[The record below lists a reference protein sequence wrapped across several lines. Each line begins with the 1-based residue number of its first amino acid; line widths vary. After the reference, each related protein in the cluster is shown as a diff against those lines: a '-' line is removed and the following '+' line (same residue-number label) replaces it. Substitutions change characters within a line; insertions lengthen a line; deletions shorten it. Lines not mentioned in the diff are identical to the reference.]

1 MKNSKN
7 RNIRIFILSELMAV
21 LVILLVSVALYVGA
35 RHKVRTATDF
45 TIFRLNEMLY
55 DYDEPVLAA
64 REALRTIQTIEAT
77 SGYEDNVSA
86 MVIDNTDEGAFWLG
100 GRIAVLF
107 YKENGKLKFW
117 DLNEHFDKKTIDQ
130 LIGLVTDKHFS
141 GNPMIMKIFV
151 NDDGNGN
158 KVPTGIEIGY
168 THFTQITIG
177 DISSGEKIYDEFD
190 EEPKITEIKLLVLP
204 QSVKWNELLKDPEN
218 TILNN
223 VYSNNALSNGSMFP
237 SGSKYS
243 NGVHAD
249 IPVVTFTI
257 AFDFNKIAFNQS
269 LPQMLLAAVFIQTF
283 AIYIMI
289 FISYREQKREEARRY
304 RDDFIDA
311 VAHELKTPVAV
322 IQNTSEYLATG
333 LRPEKQEHYL
343 EVLKNESGHMNNLL
357 NRMLTYSRVKGGSA
371 ELVLSEID
379 LDSMVDDV
387 IRSYG
392 ETGKTD
398 VYIERVRGGTKVKCD
413 PELIKSIIDNL
424 ISNAIKY
431 GEHDMPIR
439 IVTKGTTLSVWNKV
453 NIEGEIGNEDL
464 WNSMDRIEIK
474 GRGSNGSGVGLAISA
489 VILDKHG
496 ASRKAEY
503 KDGGIEFS
511 FNLSA
516 KTPRK
521 YSRAVFVL
529 SIIQF
534 VLYIPLV
541 VYWTGLYMEGGQN
554 GMVPFALM
562 CCWLML
568 TIIPY
573 RNIIAKGQ

>member
-1 MKNSKN
+1 
-7 RNIRIFILSELMAV
+7 
-21 LVILLVSVALYVGA
+21 
-35 RHKVRTATDF
+35 
-45 TIFRLNEMLY
+45 
-55 DYDEPVLAA
+55 
-64 REALRTIQTIEAT
+64 
-77 SGYEDNVSA
+77 
-86 MVIDNTDEGAFWLG
+86 
-100 GRIAVLF
+100 
-107 YKENGKLKFW
+107 
-117 DLNEHFDKKTIDQ
+117 
-130 LIGLVTDKHFS
+130 
-141 GNPMIMKIFV
+141 
-151 NDDGNGN
+151 
-158 KVPTGIEIGY
+158 
-168 THFTQITIG
+168 
-177 DISSGEKIYDEFD
+177 
-190 EEPKITEIKLLVLP
+190 
-204 QSVKWNELLKDPEN
+204 
-218 TILNN
+218 
-223 VYSNNALSNGSMFP
+223 
-237 SGSKYS
+237 
-243 NGVHAD
+243 
-249 IPVVTFTI
+249 
-257 AFDFNKIAFNQS
+257 
-269 LPQMLLAAVFIQTF
+269 
-283 AIYIMI
+283 
-289 FISYREQKREEARRY
+289 
-304 RDDFIDA
+304 
-311 VAHELKTPVAV
+311 
-322 IQNTSEYLATG
+322 
-333 LRPEKQEHYL
+333 
-343 EVLKNESGHMNNLL
+343 
-357 NRMLTYSRVKGGSA
+357 MLTYSRVKGGSA

-392 ETGKTD
+392 VTGETD

-474 GRGSNGSGVGLAISA
+474 GCGSNGSGVGLAISA

-554 GMVPFALM
+554 GVVPFALM

-568 TIIPY
+568 TIIPF